1 MLLGLTMAKVAAR
14 GQVTAIASV
23 GQSDALVWCPSPGFF
38 GRASPLCLEFAR

>member
-14 GQVTAIASV
+14 GQVIAIASL
-23 GQSDALVWCPSPGFF
+23 GPSPGFF